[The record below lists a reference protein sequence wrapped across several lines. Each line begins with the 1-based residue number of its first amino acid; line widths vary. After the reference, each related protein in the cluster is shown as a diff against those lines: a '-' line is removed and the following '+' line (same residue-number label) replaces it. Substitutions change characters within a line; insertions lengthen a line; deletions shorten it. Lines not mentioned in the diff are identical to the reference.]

1 MRIPD
6 IPNFYERLAEVEALD
21 IETGKTSLKGVG
33 MDDERLV
40 KLRVLL
46 ELDTKNENTI
56 GYKLKPDSDF
66 YMVDEVNTELINELL
81 RGRGLSNGALM
92 ELLDISNGAVWK
104 KLNKANRWR
113 KEEIETIA
121 VTYGVDIKDLLKGAA
136 HAT

>member
-1 MRIPD
+1 MRIVD
-6 IPNFYERLAEVEALD
+6 IPDFYERLTEIEIFDA
-21 IETGKTSLKGVG
+21 ETGKTSLKGVS

-46 ELDTKNENTI
+46 ELGTKNENTI

-66 YMVDEVNTELINELL
+66 YMADEVNTELINELL
-81 RGRGLSNGALM
+81 RGRGLSNRALM
-92 ELLDISNGAVWK
+92 ELLDISNGAAWK
-104 KLNKANRWR
+104 KLNKVNRWR
-113 KEEIETIA
+113 KEEVETIA

>member
-6 IPNFYERLAEVEALD
+6 IPDFYERLAEIENFD
-21 IETGKTSLKGVG
+21 FETGKTSLKGVS

-46 ELDTKNENTI
+46 ELGTKNENTI
-56 GYKLKPDSDF
+56 GYKLKSDSDF
-66 YMVDEVNTELINELL
+66 YMADEVNTELINELL
-81 RGRGLSNGALM
+81 RDRGLSNRALM
-92 ELLDISNGAVWK
+92 ELLDISNGAAWK
-104 KLNKANRWR
+104 KLNKVNRWR
-113 KEEIETIA
+113 KEEVETIA

>member
-1 MRIPD
+1 VRIVDIPD
-6 IPNFYERLAEVEALD
+6 FYERLTEIEIFDA
-21 IETGKTSLKGVG
+21 ETGKTSLKGVS

-46 ELDTKNENTI
+46 ELGTKNENTI

-66 YMVDEVNTELINELL
+66 YMADEVNTELINELL
-81 RGRGLSNGALM
+81 RGRGLSNRALM
-92 ELLDISNGAVWK
+92 ELLDISNGAAWK
-104 KLNKANRWR
+104 KLNKVNRWR
-113 KEEIETIA
+113 KEEVETIA